1 MARAGRYEEEAPH
14 FNGYAESSL
23 PRGGCAMTFQKNKP
37 VNTGHE
43 FLPSASTRPLK
54 IRMHHP
60 SPHEKRT
67 RAKYTYEKAANA
79 EGYEWPRAKPP
90 AGGPIHKQQQN
101 PGLLPKF

>member
-43 FLPSASTRPLK
+43 FLSSASTPPPLTNTHTPFPA
-54 IRMHHP
+54 R
-60 SPHEKRT
+60 
-67 RAKYTYEKAANA
+67 KAHAL
-79 EGYEWPRAKPP
+79 E
-90 AGGPIHKQQQN
+90 IHKKK
-101 PGLLPKF
+101 LAEF